1 MIQLPKIQKWFLKL
15 LYNRIVPILVLLF
28 MAGIAIAVSSMFS
41 LSTDLIESQALQ
53 SSQIIAQTIQE
64 SRSLYSSQIVNRV
77 KNLPGIQITHDYPGK
92 PMAIPLPAT
101 YLIELSHNISE
112 KNFGTYVRLYSKY
125 PFPWRKAE
133 GGARDDFEKEALKFL
148 ERNPQR
154 IFHRIEDINGSPTL
168 RYAQPDIMKA
178 SCVAC
183 HNSHP
188 DSPKRDWQVGQLR
201 GILEIQKPLD
211 SIVLQ
216 SRSSVSKTSFQ
227 LAGISVLAMIGLAL
241 VLARLKFIN
250 QELDVLVKKRTSEL
264 NIANT
269 DLETAREE
277 VTQLM
282 IQIDQDK
289 RKSEVDEIVDCSS
302 FDANRPT
309 GSKMAQGQSNMSK
322 SQFLS
327 HASTG

>member
-1 MIQLPKIQKWFLKL
+1 MPQLSKIQKWFLKL
-15 LYNRIVPILVLLF
+15 LYNKIVLILFLLF
-28 MAGIAIAVSSMFS
+28 VAGTAIAVSSMLS

-64 SRSLYSSQIVNRV
+64 SRTLYSSQVVNRV
-77 KNLPGIQITHDYPGK
+77 KNLPEIKVVHDYPGK
-92 PMAIPLPAT
+92 PGAIPLPAT
-101 YLIELSHNISE
+101 YMIELSHNISE
-112 KNFGTYVRLYSKY
+112 KNFGTNVRLYSKY

-133 GGARDDFEKEALKFL
+133 GGARDDFEKDALKFL
-148 ERNPQR
+148 EKNPQKV
-154 IFHRIEDINGSPTL
+154 FHRIEDINGSPTL

-188 DSPKRDWQVGQLR
+188 QSPKRDWQVGQLR

-227 LAGISVLAMIGLAL
+227 LAGISVLALLGLAL

-264 NIANT
+264 NSANT
-269 DLETAREE
+269 ELATANTQLYTARKQ

-282 IQIDQDK
+282 VRIDQDERQK
-289 RKSEVDEIVDCSS
+289 EVNEIVDNTT
-302 FDANRPT
+302 FD
-309 GSKMAQGQSNMSK
+309 SIAQLGQKWRSDNQS
-322 SQFLS
+322 
-327 HASTG
+327 

>member
-1 MIQLPKIQKWFLKL
+1 NR
-15 LYNRIVPILVLLF
+15 YNSVILFVT
-28 MAGIAIAVSSMFS
+28 GIAIAISSMLS

-53 SSQIIAQTIQE
+53 SSQTIAQTLQE
-64 SRSLYSSQIVNRV
+64 SRSLYSAQVVNRI
-77 KNLPGIQITHDYPGK
+77 KNLPGIQVTHDYPGK
-92 PMAIPLPAT
+92 PGAIPIPAT

-112 KNFGTYVRLYSKY
+112 KNVGTYVRLYSKY
-125 PFPWRKAE
+125 PFPWRQAE
-133 GGARDDFEKEALKFL
+133 GGARDDFEKEALQFL
-148 ERNPQR
+148 ERNPQKV
-154 IFHRIEDINGSPTL
+154 FHRVENINGNPTL

-216 SRSSVSKTSFQ
+216 SRSSVSKTSVQ
-227 LAGISVLAMIGLAL
+227 LAGISVLAVIGLAL

-250 QELDVLVKKRTSEL
+250 QELDILVKKRTSEL
-264 NIANT
+264 NTANN

-282 IQIDQDK
+282 IRIDQDK
-289 RKSEVDEIVDCSS
+289 RQQEVDEIVDCTT
-302 FDANRPT
+302 FEAIA
-309 GSKMAQGQSNMSK
+309 KLGQKWRQDN
-322 SQFLS
+322 Q
-327 HASTG
+327 T